1 MCNEAQTDWDEK
13 LDTVLMGYRASR
25 QDSTNHSPYFMLF
38 QQQMR
43 LPIDA
48 EYLPPQEMEDSFED
62 VIDDLIA
69 SRKRVFGDAKKN
81 LTSAQTKQKES
92 YDLKHQ
98 PVLFSVGSQVLLE
111 NTAQKN
117 RKGGKLE
124 PAWLRPYTVNK
135 YVGKGL

>member
-48 EYLPPQEMEDSFED
+48 EYLPPQEMEDKESSFED

-81 LTSAQTKQKES
+81 ITSAQTKQKES

-117 RKGGKLE
+117 RKGG
-124 PAWLRPYTVNK
+124 Y
-135 YVGKGL
+135 